1 VTEAGA
7 GVPLRVFV
15 VDDETPARERMKE
28 LLGDIAADVPTEVVG
43 EARHGLEALERVPQ
57 SGAQVLLLDI
67 QMPGMGG
74 LEVARH
80 LAALEHRPTVIFV
93 TAHDRHAVEA
103 FELNALDYLLKP
115 VRAERLAA
123 ALRKA
128 AGAAAP
134 GHEQL
139 ARAAEGAREYLS
151 IAERNRIVLVPV
163 QEIVFLR
170 AEQKY
175 VTLRT
180 REREHLIEEALVA
193 LEREFGDRFVRIHR
207 NCLVA
212 RAAIRGFE
220 RTGEGS
226 DEAHWLVVLEGIA
239 ERLPV
244 SRRQWPALRELA
256 AER

>member
-1 VTEAGA
+1 V
-7 GVPLRVFV
+7 
-15 VDDETPARERMKE
+15 
-28 LLGDIAADVPTEVVG
+28 LLGDIAAEVPTSLVG
-43 EARHGLEALERVPQ
+43 EARHGLEAVERVPT

-67 QMPGMGG
+67 HMPGMGG

-80 LAALEHRPTVIFV
+80 LASLEHPPAVVFV
-93 TAHDRHAVEA
+93 TAHEEHAVEA

-128 AGAAAP
+128 ASPGREALAKAADAP
-134 GHEQL
+134 
-139 ARAAEGAREYLS
+139 REYLS
-151 IAERNRIVLVPV
+151 VAERHRIALVPV
-163 QEIVFLR
+163 REIVFLR

-175 VTLRT
+175 VTVRT
-180 REREHLIEEALVA
+180 RSREHLIEEALVA
-193 LEREFGDRFVRIHR
+193 LEREFAESFVRIHR

-220 RTGEGS
+220 RAAGE
-226 DEAHWLVVLEGIA
+226 EEPRWLVVLDGIE

-244 SRRQWPALRELA
+244 SRRQWPLLREIVSDK
-256 AER
+256 